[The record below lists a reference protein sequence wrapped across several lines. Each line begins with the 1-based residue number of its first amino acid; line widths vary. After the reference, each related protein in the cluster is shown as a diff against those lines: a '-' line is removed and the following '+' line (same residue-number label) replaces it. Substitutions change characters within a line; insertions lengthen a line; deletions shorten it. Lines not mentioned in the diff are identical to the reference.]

1 MSTRLDLGR
10 ILFLILLFSLSCM
23 AVMAGNL
30 KGSIVDKETH
40 EPLTGATIQVAGTSI
55 GAVAD
60 LDGNYQ
66 LNLKPGIYSLQVSY
80 IGYKTEV
87 VDNLQIG
94 MEDIVMNFELSTD
107 AEVLGE
113 VQVVARKNLE
123 GERALQMERQ
133 QASLAIENMGAQEM
147 SLKGISNVQEGVKKI
162 TGISIA
168 SAGQLIVRGL
178 GDRYSTTTLNGLPIA
193 SPNPDNKL
201 IPLDIFPAA
210 TVQNI
215 TVSKVYEAGAFADY
229 SGAHVDIST
238 KGNTGQDY
246 FSVNFNLGSQLNALG
261 QDIYHSDRK
270 GGLFSTGNLAGK
282 YWDQSYQEFEDIA
295 DQKDIFGTTFGIH
308 RQTALPDFSGS
319 IGGAKTWRFDGGD
332 ALSLLASGSITNQ
345 TQILKDAF
353 VTTLS
358 AQGRENTHF
367 DYDSYSQELKLAGL
381 LNLNYSFRQSD
392 HINYTFF
399 YARNAVDDYMSRSG
413 FDYEGNDLLGS
424 NSVFHAYSLMNN
436 QLNGH
441 HELGKNWEIAWSGS
455 YGITA
460 SDEPDRRQVMFRRDP
475 ATGLPTS
482 LFLLNQQETTRYFGE
497 LDEQEGV
504 GDVRA
509 TYHFDDQNLLR
520 FGGTYKN
527 KQRDFRSVNFYYDL
541 DDLDAD
547 ITTIYDT
554 DSYLNFENVAN
565 GSIDITR
572 SMQLR
577 NSYQAAHD
585 IWAAFVEAEYH
596 PTDRLLINLGL
607 RYEQSRQTV
616 DYYDD
621 GSHPQRSI
629 LKKGDFF
636 PALNLKYTLND
647 EQSLRFSASRTVT
660 RPAFVEMAPFL
671 YRESYGSAALRGNAD
686 LKNGYNI
693 NLDLRYELFPSHS
706 TDMFSITGYF
716 KVLQS
721 PIERIQEAEGGS
733 TVHSFRNAGDGIAT
747 GIEIEG
753 RKEIIKDLRI
763 GANASFM
770 YTNVKL
776 PEGEGI
782 YTESQRAL
790 QGASPY
796 LVNADLSYAPR
807 FGTDKQL
814 IMALVY
820 NLQGPRIHTV
830 GIYGLGDVKQDALH
844 TLDFVA
850 TYQINEHFSVKAE
863 VKDLLNSTIR
873 FKQDVPEAGKKVTV
887 ESFQPGT
894 GAEIGFSYRF

>member
-1 MSTRLDLGR
+1 M
-10 ILFLILLFSLSCM
+10 LFLILFLLLSCM

-30 KGSIVDKETH
+30 KGTIIDKSTR
-40 EPLTGATIQVAGTSI
+40 EPLTGATVQVVGTTL

-60 LDGNYQ
+60 MDGNYR
-66 LNLKPGIYSLQVSY
+66 LNLKPGTYTLQVSY
-80 IGYKTEV
+80 IGYKTETV
-87 VDNLQIG
+87 ENLTIG
-94 MEDIVMNFELSTD
+94 GADREMNFELVTD
-107 AEVLGE
+107 TEVLGE
-113 VQVVARKNLE
+113 VTVTARKNLE
-123 GERALQMERQ
+123 SERALQMERQ
-133 QASLAIENMGAQEM
+133 KATLAIENMGAKEM

-246 FSVNFNLGSQLNALG
+246 FSINFNMGSQFNVLG
-261 QDIYHSDRK
+261 KDIYQSDLK
-270 GGLFSTGNLAGK
+270 GSMFRTNNLDNK
-282 YWDQSYQEFEDIA
+282 YWNMSLTDFENTVN
-295 DQKDIFGTTFGIH
+295 KEDIFGTSFAIH
-308 RQTALPDFSGS
+308 RKTALPDFSGS
-319 IGGAKTWRFDGGD
+319 VGGAKTWRFDNGN
-332 ALSLLASGSITNQ
+332 AFNLLASASISNKTE
-345 TQILKDAF
+345 ILKDAF
-353 VTTLS
+353 VTTLN
-358 AQGRENTHF
+358 AQGRENNHF
-367 DYDSYSQELKLAGL
+367 DYDSYSQELRLAGL
-381 LNLNYSFRQSD
+381 LNLGYSFRQND
-392 HINYTFF
+392 RINYTFF
-399 YARNAVDDYMSRSG
+399 YARNAINDYMSRSG
-413 FDYEGNDLLGS
+413 FDYETNNLWGS

-436 QLNGH
+436 QLSGH
-441 HELGKNWEIAWSGS
+441 HEVGDKWKIDWSGS

-475 ATGLPTS
+475 ETDLPVS
-482 LFLLNQQETTRYFGE
+482 LFLENQQEIARYFGE
-497 LDEQEGV
+497 LDEREGV
-504 GDVRA
+504 GDIRA
-509 TYHFDDQNLLR
+509 TYNFDEENLIR

-527 KQRDFRSVNFYYDL
+527 KQREFRSANFYYNL
-541 DDLDAD
+541 DNVDAD

-565 GSIDITR
+565 GSIIITR
-572 SMQLR
+572 NMQAR

-596 PTDRLLINLGL
+596 PTDRLLISLGL

-616 DYYDD
+616 DYHGDD
-621 GSHPQRSI
+621 SQAHRST
-629 LKKGDFF
+629 LEKGDFF
-636 PALNLKYTLND
+636 PALNIKYTLND

-671 YRESYGSAALRGNAD
+671 YRESYGSSSLRGNQD
-686 LKNGYNI
+686 IENGYNI
-693 NLDLRYELFPSHS
+693 NFDLRYELFPQNS

-716 KVLQS
+716 KALQS
-721 PIERIQEAEGGS
+721 PIERVQRSEGGA
-733 TVHSFRNAGDGIAT
+733 TVHSFRNAGDGIAA
-747 GIEIEG
+747 GVEIEG
-753 RKEIIKDLRI
+753 RKEIFKDFRV

-770 YTNVKL
+770 YTNVNL

-796 LVNADLSYAPR
+796 LVNADVSYAPR
-807 FGTDKQL
+807 FGEESQL
-814 IMALVY
+814 ILALVY

-830 GIYGLGDVKQDALH
+830 GIYGLGDVKQDPLH

-850 TYQINEHFSVKAE
+850 TYQINKHFSVKAE

-873 FKQDVPEAGKKVTV
+873 FKQDVPNVGEKITV

>member
-1 MSTRLDLGR
+1 
-10 ILFLILLFSLSCM
+10 M
-23 AVMAGNL
+23 AVLAGNL
-30 KGSIVDKETH
+30 KGNIVDKETGD
-40 EPLTGATIQVAGTSI
+40 PLTGATVQVVGTVT

-60 LDGNYQ
+60 LDGNY
-66 LNLKPGIYSLQVSY
+66 LLHLKPGTYTLQVSY

-87 VDNLQIG
+87 VKGLKMG
-94 MEDIVMNFELSTD
+94 AEDIIMNFELGPDT
-107 AEVLGE
+107 EVLGE

-133 QASLAIENMGAQEM
+133 KATLAIENMGAKEM

-229 SGAHVDIST
+229 SGAHIDIST
-238 KGNTGQDY
+238 KENTGND
-246 FSVNFNLGSQLNALG
+246 FFTVNFNVGSQFNVLG
-261 QDIYHSDRK
+261 QDIYHSNRK
-270 GGLFSTGNLAGK
+270 GTLFRTGNLSGK
-282 YWDQSYQEFEDIA
+282 YWDMSFSEFEDIA
-295 DQKDIFGTTFGIH
+295 DKEDPFGTTFSIH
-308 RQTALPDFSGS
+308 RKSALPDFSGS
-319 IGGAKTWRFDGGD
+319 VGGAKTWHFEGGH
-332 ALSLLASGSITNQ
+332 ALNLLASASLSNGTE
-345 TQILKDAF
+345 ILKDAY

-358 AQGRENTHF
+358 AQGRELTHF
-367 DYDSYSQELKLAGL
+367 NYDSYSRSLKVAGL
-381 LNLNYSFRQSD
+381 LNLGYSFREAD

-399 YARNAVDDYMSRSG
+399 YARNAVDDYMSRRG
-413 FDYEGNDLLGS
+413 FDYETNDLWGS
-424 NSVFHAYSLMNN
+424 NSVFHAYSLLNN

-441 HELGKNWEIAWSGS
+441 HELGDKWKVEWSGS
-455 YGITA
+455 YGITS

-475 ATGLPTS
+475 ETDRPVS
-482 LFLLNQQETTRYFGE
+482 LFLENQQEIARYFGE
-497 LDEQEGV
+497 LNEHEGV

-509 TYHFDDQNLLR
+509 TYHFDDENLLR

-527 KQRDFRSVNFYYDL
+527 KQRDFRSVNFYYNMDNI
-541 DDLDAD
+541 DAD

-565 GSIDITR
+565 GSIVITR
-572 SMQLR
+572 SMQPR

-596 PTDRLLINLGL
+596 PTDRWLINLGL

-616 DYYDD
+616 DYYGDD
-621 GSHPQRSI
+621 SQQHRST
-629 LKKGDFF
+629 LEKGDLF
-636 PALNLKYTLND
+636 PALNVKYTLND

-671 YRESYGSAALRGNAD
+671 YRESYGSAALRGNEN

-693 NLDLRYELFPSHS
+693 NLDLRYELFPKNS

-721 PIERIQEAEGGS
+721 PIERIQNAEGGA
-733 TVHSFRNAGDGIAT
+733 TVHSFRNAGDGIAA
-747 GIEIEG
+747 GVEIEG

-770 YTNVKL
+770 YTNVNL

-796 LVNADLSYAPR
+796 LVNADVSYAPH
-807 FGTDKQL
+807 FGTVSQL

-830 GIYGLGDVKQDALH
+830 GIYGLGDVKQDPLH

-873 FKQDVPEAGKKVTV
+873 FKQDVPETGKKMTV

>member
-1 MSTRLDLGR
+1 
-10 ILFLILLFSLSCM
+10 M
-23 AVMAGNL
+23 AALAGNL
-30 KGSIVDKETH
+30 KGNIVDKETG
-40 EPLTGATIQVAGTSI
+40 EPLTGATVQVTGTAT

-60 LDGNYQ
+60 VDGNYS
-66 LNLKPGIYSLQVSY
+66 LRLKPGTYDLQVSY
-80 IGYKTEV
+80 VGYQTEV
-87 VDNLQIG
+87 VRGLKMGTDD
-94 MEDIVMNFELSTD
+94 MVMNFSLGTD
-107 AEVLGE
+107 TEMLDE

-133 QASLAIENMGAQEM
+133 QASLAIENMGAKEM
-147 SLKGISNVQEGVKKI
+147 SLKGIGNVQEGVKKI

-238 KGNTGQDY
+238 KGNTGRDY
-246 FSVNFNLGSQLNALG
+246 FSVNFNVGNQFNTLGKT
-261 QDIYHSDRK
+261 IYHSDRR
-270 GGLFSTGNLAGK
+270 GSLFRTGNLNAS
-282 YWDQSYQEFEDIA
+282 YWDMPLTDFEDIA
-295 DQKDIFGTTFGIH
+295 DKKDIFGTTFGIH
-308 RQTALPDFSGS
+308 RRTVLPDISGS
-319 IGGAKTWRFDGGD
+319 VGGAKTWRFDGGN
-332 ALSLLASGSITNQ
+332 ALSLLASASISND
-345 TQILKDAF
+345 TQILEDAF
-353 VTTLS
+353 VTTLN

-367 DYDSYSQELKLAGL
+367 DYDSYSRELKVAGL

-392 HINYTFF
+392 RINYTFF
-399 YARNAVDDYMSRSG
+399 YARNAVDDYLSRSG
-413 FDYEGNDLLGS
+413 FDYESNELLGS
-424 NSVFHAYSLMNN
+424 NSVFHAYSLLNN

-441 HELGKNWEIAWSGS
+441 HELGEGQWTIDWSGS

-475 ATGLPTS
+475 ETGLPVS
-482 LFLLNQQETTRYFGE
+482 LFLENQQEIARYFGE
-497 LDEQEGV
+497 LDEREGV
-504 GDVRA
+504 GDIRA
-509 TYHFDDQNLLR
+509 TYRFDDRNLLR

-527 KQRDFRSVNFYYDL
+527 KQRDFRSVNFYYNL
-541 DDLDAD
+541 DNVDAD

-554 DSYLNFENVAN
+554 DPYLNFANVAN
-565 GSIDITR
+565 GSITITR
-572 SMQLR
+572 SMQPR
-577 NSYQAAHD
+577 NSYEAAHD
-585 IWAAFVEAEYH
+585 IWAAFAEAEYH
-596 PTDRLLINLGL
+596 PTDRWLINLGL

-616 DYYDD
+616 DYYGDD
-621 GSHPQRSI
+621 SQPRRST

-636 PALNLKYTLND
+636 PALNVKYTLDD

-693 NLDLRYELFPSHS
+693 NLDLRYELFPKNS
-706 TDMFSITGYF
+706 TDMFSVTGYF

-721 PIERIQEAEGGS
+721 PIERIQNSEGGA
-733 TVHSFRNAGDGIAT
+733 TVHSFRNAGDGIAA
-747 GIEIEG
+747 GVEIEG
-753 RKEIIKDLRI
+753 RKEILKDLRV

-770 YTNVKL
+770 YTNVNL

-796 LVNADLSYAPR
+796 LVNADISYAPR
-807 FGTDKQL
+807 FGAESQL

-830 GIYGLGDVKQDALH
+830 GIYGLGDVKQDPLH

-850 TYQINEHFSVKAE
+850 TYQINSRLSVKAE

-873 FKQDVPEAGKKVTV
+873 FKQDVPDAGKKITV